1 MRLLILTVVVAACGG
16 SEDGAILTVSAPS
29 GPESADRLEIVL
41 AGAETVATVE
51 RQRLRPGSFENASVR
66 YYRQRASGGE
76 VLGVSTLDGFV
87 IRIEPNVEQ
96 AADEQ
101 FVPLL
106 VAYRGENVVGIGAVV
121 DENGNPA
128 PVEIKDGELAE
139 YIVAMVPLTV
149 TDAADGLDDGEIVS
163 VPCRGGNTAELAS
176 GYAWQPPDRAQ
187 LRLLL
192 PDKPGS
198 QDASARTIDLD
209 CDAHAAPDTDCDDLR
224 SAFHDDQIEM
234 CDALDTNCDGDGLI
248 VQTCPTEASACSG
261 ATDRGVQLCDDRTGE
276 TLGEC
281 TPDPACR
288 CSVGSPGPCTKCVL
302 SFVRTNDPS
311 RIGPCAPAIGKIML
325 PMCTDAAPCDV
336 RVVPQVGPWKAY
348 ISADGQS
355 FATDVADAHG
365 TLYIEAKTIES
376 DVMATAPAS
385 IGGVYLAVTR
395 GTTTVQIGIDLEV
408 GSESIDNCAEAVD
421 PSSGMHQMLCSP

>member
-106 VAYRGENVVGIGAVV
+106 VAYRGETVVGIGAVV

-139 YIVAMVPLTV
+139 YIVEMVPLTV

-224 SAFHDDQIEM
+224 SAFHDDQVEM
-234 CDALDTNCDGDGLI
+234 CDAFDSNCDGETLI
-248 VQTCPTEASACSG
+248 AQPCPSAVGSCSS
-261 ATDRGVQLCDDRTGE
+261 APEGVQLCDDRTGE
-276 TLGEC
+276 LLGGCVAEPSC
-281 TPDPACR
+281 NCLIGSQNTCR
-288 CSVGSPGPCTKCVL
+288 KCVL
-302 SFVRTNDPS
+302 AFGGTAGAVHT
-311 RIGPCAPAIGKIML
+311 CTPAIGKIAL
-325 PMCTDAAPCDV
+325 PCTESEPCDV
-336 RVVPQVGPWKAY
+336 SVVPQVGPWKAF
-348 ISADGQS
+348 ISKDGMN
-355 FATDVADAHG
+355 FATGVDDASNA
-365 TLYIEAKTIES
+365 LYIEVKS
-376 DVMATAPAS
+376 VDNMSMATPPAS
-385 IGGVYLAVTR
+385 IGEVYLALR
-395 GTTTVQIGIDLEV
+395 YANETVQLSIDLQI
-408 GSESIDNCAEAVD
+408 GDAVD
-421 PSSGMHQMLCSP
+421 MCPIEPSAGASPMVCSP